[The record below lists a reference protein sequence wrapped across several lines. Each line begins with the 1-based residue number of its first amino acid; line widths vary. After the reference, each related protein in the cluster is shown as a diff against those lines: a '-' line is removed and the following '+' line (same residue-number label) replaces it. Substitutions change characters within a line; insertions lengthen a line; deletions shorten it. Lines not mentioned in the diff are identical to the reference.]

1 MKRDP
6 LSSGAQNVPKLMK
19 SVERFEEEV
28 FDTAK
33 DEAEYITR
41 ISAKMKATKP
51 PFQSDES
58 NILSSK
64 ISAASGTEKEKEKE
78 VSAEWQAQIY
88 QKVQKTKNKYCT
100 KLNILYKGLSKRF
113 EQFQSIPEQP
123 KTPDMIKCEHHMRA
137 LEYTFAVFKANK
149 REITSDFEQRVDKM
163 EKYIQ
168 IIEQHKIVTS
178 KSKISQVGETS
189 AEKVEDA
196 SAKKPITHVLDLHHI
211 TSHPPQ
217 EYIKQP
223 GFENVEQEETGGET
237 SPVINSSEIHENC
250 SKVKENFEDHSSI
263 SDDSSPAMQHLIKV
277 LTSIS
282 AEALVASCGEIGMIF
297 HLSDDKSTLEPLNGP
312 PIGEIDSNSD
322 GVIVTDSQARYLT
335 RSKFGPRETKMN
347 RFVNAM
353 TIGDNFMEATS
364 SDEHFSSNS
373 SIIQENYTLSEEI
386 KEINKQ
392 LIDTEIVIDTS
403 KIFPATIEE
412 QIAPGEG
419 LTVKLFFNSVTV
431 NLNPMSKHDFHKKPI
446 INPLWLHIPISYPNR
461 SILILDEIASEA
473 SKDLEDLSIKAKLK
487 LKLSLKMLSQPL
499 SLKDIAMSWDHCAR
513 ETICEYAQLH
523 GGGTFTSKYGGW
535 ENCLHDS

>member
-1 MKRDP
+1 
-6 LSSGAQNVPKLMK
+6 MK

-51 PFQSDES
+51 PFQSEES

-64 ISAASGTEKEKEKE
+64 VSASGTEEKEKEKE
-78 VSAEWQAQIY
+78 VSAEWQAQMY

-113 EQFQSIPEQP
+113 EQAIPEQP

-137 LEYTFAVFKANK
+137 LEFTFAVFKTNK
-149 REITSDFEQRVDKM
+149 REIASDFEQRVDKM

-178 KSKISQVGETS
+178 KPKISQVGETS

-196 SAKKPITHVLDLHHI
+196 SAKKPITHVLDLHSI
-211 TSHPPQ
+211 TSHPPE
-217 EYIKQP
+217 EYIIQP
-223 GFENVEQEETGGET
+223 EFGNGEEEQTGGET
-237 SPVINSSEIHENC
+237 PPVISSSEIHENFNEIPENC
-250 SKVKENFEDHSSI
+250 NEIHENCTKEVKENLEDHSSI

-312 PIGEIDSNSD
+312 PIGVIDSDSD
-322 GVIVTDSQARYLT
+322 GVVVTDSQARYLT
-335 RSKFGPRETKMN
+335 RTKFGPRETKIN
-347 RFVNAM
+347 RFVNAI

-364 SDEHFSSNS
+364 SDQHFSSNS
-373 SIIQENYTLSEEI
+373 TIIQENYTLSEEI

-392 LIDTEIVIDTS
+392 LIDTEVVIHTS
-403 KIFPATIEE
+403 KIFPEE
-412 QIAPGEG
+412 QIAPAEG

-446 INPLWLHIPISYPNR
+446 INPLWLHIPISYPNC
-461 SILILDEIASEA
+461 SIVILDEIPSQA
-473 SKDLEDLSIKAKLK
+473 SKDLEDLSFKAKLK

-499 SLKDIAMSWDHCAR
+499 SLKDIAISWDHCAR